1 MNGNQITTLKE
12 EYLNNCAKE
21 AIHLSNKIQPHG
33 LLLVLKEPELE
44 ILQASKNTLNFL
56 GLEPEAILQKSLK
69 EFLDNYQVNK
79 LIDLLKNEELKNINP
94 VSLWWH
100 DGKKFLVFDGII
112 HRNQGF
118 LILELEPKHSQ
129 EKTPPLGFYH
139 SVKKAA
145 SKVQSV
151 SNLNNL
157 CETIVTEIRQ
167 LTGFDRVM
175 AYKFNPE
182 WHGNVIAEDRLET
195 LPPYLGLQYPES
207 DIPKQARELYSL
219 NFLRLIPDINYQP
232 TPIIPEINPATK
244 QPLDLSFSVL
254 RSVSPMHIEYL
265 QNMGVRAT
273 MCISL
278 MKNRQL
284 WGLIACHHYSPKY
297 VPYEVRAASEFLGQ
311 TMSLQLSWLED
322 EQDYDYRL
330 SLKSIQSQI
339 IEYLSPAKDLVEAL
353 IRSQPN
359 LLKLVSANG
368 VAVISRDDCY
378 VLGETPEKEA
388 VKKLVDW
395 LEKQKIEEVFA
406 TDSLPKIYPE
416 AEKFKEFASGFLA
429 ISISPAQRIYV
440 LWFRP
445 EVIKTVNWAGNP
457 HKPVKAME
465 SDGTIHL
472 SPRQSF
478 DLWKETVKL
487 TSLPWKKCEINA
499 ALDLRKAIVNIV
511 LRQMDELA
519 KLNAALQKSEARER
533 EKSERLER
541 ALRKL
546 KSAQTQLVQNEKMS
560 SLGQL
565 VAGVAHEINNPINF
579 IFGNIIHADDYIK
592 DLVRIIQLYQESYKS
607 PPPELQEEIDDIELD
622 YIIEDLPS
630 LLGSMK
636 MGADRIREIIKS
648 LRNFSRLDE
657 AEMKDVNIHEGLE
670 STMLILKNRLRP
682 KQDITINVVKEY
694 GSLPPVECY
703 ASQLNQVFMNLL
715 ANAIDA
721 LEEAAA
727 GDNTN
732 GKLSV
737 SSTTEKF
744 KPTLTIKT
752 EVVGENKVSIRIGDN
767 GIGMTDAVSRQIFD
781 PFFTTK
787 PVGKGTGIGLAIS
800 YQIVVEKH
808 GGRLT
813 CISKPG
819 QGTEFAIEIPIRQAV
834 ARAAS

>member
-1 MNGNQITTLKE
+1 MNGNEIIKAKQ
-12 EYLNNCAKE
+12 EYLKNCAKE
-21 AIHLSNKIQPHG
+21 AIHLSNRIQPHG

-44 ILQASKNTLNFL
+44 ILQASDNTLIFF
-56 GLEPEAILQKSLK
+56 GLEPHSVLKKSLK
-69 EFLDNYQVNK
+69 EFVDNYQVNR

-94 VSLWWH
+94 VNFWWH
-100 DGKKFLVFDGII
+100 DGKKFVVFDGII
-112 HRNQGF
+112 HRNQGL
-118 LILELEPKHSQ
+118 LILELEPEQSQ
-129 EKTPPLGFYH
+129 EKTPGLGFYH

-145 SKVQSV
+145 SKIQSA

-157 CETIVTEIRQ
+157 CQTIVTEIGQ

-175 AYKFNPE
+175 VYKFNPE
-182 WHGNVIAEDRLET
+182 WHGNVIAEDKLET
-195 LPPYLGLQYPES
+195 LAPYLGLQYPES

-219 NFLRLIPDINYQP
+219 NLLRLIPDINYQP
-232 TPIIPEINPATK
+232 TPIIPETNPVTK

-254 RSVSPMHIEYL
+254 RSVSQGHIEYL

-273 MCISL
+273 MSISL
-278 MKNRQL
+278 MKNRKL

-297 VPYEVRAASEFLGQ
+297 VPYEVRAACEFLAKA
-311 TMSLQLSWLED
+311 MSLQLSCLED
-322 EQDYDYRL
+322 NRDYDYRL
-330 SLKSIQSQI
+330 NLKSIQSQI
-339 IEYLSPAKDLVEAL
+339 IEYLSAAKDLVEAL
-353 IRSQPN
+353 VRSQPN

-378 VLGETPEKEA
+378 FLGETPEKEA
-388 VKKLVDW
+388 INHLVDW
-395 LEKQKIEEVFA
+395 LEKQEIEEVFA

-416 AEKFKEFASGFLA
+416 ADKFKEFASGFLA

-457 HKPVKAME
+457 HQPVSAIE
-465 SDGTIHL
+465 SDGTVHL

-487 TSLPWKKCEINA
+487 TSLPWKKWEIDGA
-499 ALDLRKAIVNIV
+499 MELRKAIVNIV
-511 LRQMDELA
+511 LRQIEELS

-546 KSAQTQLVQNEKMS
+546 KSAQTQLVQSEKMS

-579 IFGNIIHADDYIK
+579 IFGNLIHANDYIQ
-592 DLVRIIQLYQESYKS
+592 DLIGIIQLYQEFYKS
-607 PPPELQEEIDDIELD
+607 PPPEILEEIENVELD
-622 YIIEDLPS
+622 YILEDLPN

-636 MGADRIREIIKS
+636 IGADRIREIIKS

-657 AEMKDVNIHEGLE
+657 ADMKEVDIREGLE
-670 STMLILKNRLRP
+670 STLLILKNRLKP
-682 KQDITINVVKEY
+682 KPDITINLVKEY
-694 GSLPPVECY
+694 GSLPLVECY

-727 GDNTN
+727 GGNFN
-732 GKLSV
+732 GKV
-737 SSTTEKF
+737 SSTTENF
-744 KPTLTIKT
+744 NPTLTIKT
-752 EVVGENKVSIRIGDN
+752 EVAGENQVSIRIADN
-767 GIGMTDAVSRQIFD
+767 GIGMTDTISRQIFD

-808 GGRLT
+808 GGRLI
-813 CISKPG
+813 CISQPG
-819 QGTEFAIEIPIRQAV
+819 EGTEFTIEIPIRQSV
-834 ARAAS
+834 ARTAS